1 MSQLDLIYDAVVAY
15 YQAKSLNC
23 NDAELESRLDN
34 AGDRIDRMIVDYFRK
49 DNADVSDSGLEIG
62 VPV

>member
-1 MSQLDLIYDAVVAY
+1 MSQLDLIYDAVVVY